1 MVEEINNEAIK
12 ERLKELKRKKLEL
25 LKQQERYQIDN
36 RVEFFNNPNRP
47 LIDGKYLRAN
57 PKQQLILDAWN
68 SDQYKTYV
76 YVGGNRCIS
85 GDTEIYDPIK
95 KESIPIEKI
104 DSNFHV
110 LAWDGCKLIPAFA
123 FAPFP
128 KGHDTMYRVEL
139 ESGDSFEASGEH
151 RVLTPSGFRAI
162 SELQQGFSLVL
173 PASSSDTYQLT
184 HVSNAPSFW
193 KTTEGSQSG
202 CPAYFG
208 FYGEQPRF
216 VLGNV
221 QGAVPS
227 QGDVQ
232 EHISACGECQ
242 PFSHLGGV
250 RSTQEHIRQ
259 RQLPGHHPTQDDLLQ
274 NEARC
279 AETLYRSSCR
289 CATHADS
296 CNLSA
301 LQPMNVFSHH
311 VQPTGES
318 ALPAK
323 HASCTCHNHD
333 LTFSKSSYYA
343 ETTVK
348 SITKIGEKVKWD
360 CHVPVYN
367 NYYAGGVIHANSG
380 KTTLGCI
387 LTICT
392 MLGFWPWNN
401 ERLHFPHRNPRKV
414 RIVGGEWETRIKQV
428 IIPELEKWWPKR
440 IPVDIKTNNVGAK
453 AFWTN
458 KLDGSTLNILSNH
471 QDPMAHE
478 GDHFDLVYYDEP
490 VKKPIYI
497 ANARGLVDRAGKE
510 IFCMTLLEEAWI
522 DREIVNKRLPN
533 GRPDPK
539 VFKVETQST
548 DNVGYGITQNGLD
561 DFAGKL
567 DKDDYDARILGIP
580 KYKAG
585 LVYPQYKREI
595 HLKPRFR
602 VPLDWPVDIAIDT
615 HPRKPHSVLF
625 MATSPRGFKYCIHEI
640 REHGDGKSIAES
652 VVRLVQWGVYRVNKV
667 IIDPLSK
674 GDSNETDTTFEKASD
689 VFARHGMYLE
699 TASKNKDAGIL
710 SVKEYLKSEN
720 NEASLFFF
728 DDLVYTIK
736 EIEGLM
742 WEVDP
747 NSEKEKAQKVDDDMM
762 EDLYRLILLGTE
774 YTRAVEAEE
783 DEVPVV
789 SGVNKVTGY

>member
-1 MVEEINNEAIK
+1 M
-12 ERLKELKRKKLEL
+12 
-25 LKQQERYQIDN
+25 
-36 RVEFFNNPNRP
+36 
-47 LIDGKYLRAN
+47 
-57 PKQQLILDAWN
+57 
-68 SDQYKTYV
+68 
-76 YVGGNRCIS
+76 
-85 GDTEIYDPIK
+85 
-95 KESIPIEKI
+95 
-104 DSNFHV
+104 
-110 LAWDGCKLIPAFA
+110 
-123 FAPFP
+123 
-128 KGHDTMYRVEL
+128 
-139 ESGDSFEASGEH
+139 
-151 RVLTPSGFRAI
+151 
-162 SELQQGFSLVL
+162 
-173 PASSSDTYQLT
+173 
-184 HVSNAPSFW
+184 
-193 KTTEGSQSG
+193 
-202 CPAYFG
+202 
-208 FYGEQPRF
+208 
-216 VLGNV
+216 
-221 QGAVPS
+221 
-227 QGDVQ
+227 
-232 EHISACGECQ
+232 
-242 PFSHLGGV
+242 
-250 RSTQEHIRQ
+250 
-259 RQLPGHHPTQDDLLQ
+259 
-274 NEARC
+274 
-279 AETLYRSSCR
+279 
-289 CATHADS
+289 
-296 CNLSA
+296 
-301 LQPMNVFSHH
+301 
-311 VQPTGES
+311 
-318 ALPAK
+318 
-323 HASCTCHNHD
+323 
-333 LTFSKSSYYA
+333 
-343 ETTVK
+343 
-348 SITKIGEKVKWD
+348 KWD
-360 CHVPVYN
+360 FHVPVYN

-440 IPVDIKTNNVGAK
+440 FPVDIKTNNVGAK

-762 EDLYRLILLGTE
+762 ENLYRLILLGTE
-774 YTRAVEAEE
+774 YTRAVEADE